1 MLCEPILC
9 QFLVKD
15 VGRLTNALEDDAIKG
30 TVALGTEDE
39 IANIV
44 IGLDAER
51 PKENPQRNICLDARH
66 RRLQKMNLLI
76 LGVINHF
83 YRVILR
89 YLIVIRTDTL
99 NFNDFNILTEIT
111 IITENERAILTHALL
126 ADDNTLTTLYNEV
139 ATEIIEALAELRR
152 IDVLLVM

>member
-1 MLCEPILC
+1 
-9 QFLVKD
+9 
-15 VGRLTNALEDDAIKG
+15 
-30 TVALGTEDE
+30 
-39 IANIV
+39 
-44 IGLDAER
+44 
-51 PKENPQRNICLDARH
+51 
-66 RRLQKMNLLI
+66 MNLLI
-76 LGVINHF
+76 LGVINHLD
-83 YRVILR
+83 RVILR

-152 IDVLLVM
+152 INVLLVV

>member
-1 MLCEPILC
+1 MLCQPILR
-9 QFLVKD
+9 QFLIKD
-15 VGRLTNALEDDAIKG
+15 VGRLTNALEDDAVEG

-39 IANIV
+39 IADIM
-44 IGLDAER
+44 IGLDTER
-51 PKENPQRNICLDARH
+51 PKENPERNVSLDARH

-83 YRVILR
+83 DRVILR
-89 YLIVIRTDTL
+89 YLIVIRTDTFY
-99 NFNDFNILTEIT
+99 FNDFNILTKIT
-111 IITENERAILTHALL
+111 IITENEGAVLTHAFL
-126 ADDNTLTTLYNEV
+126 ADDNTLTALYNEV

>member
-1 MLCEPILC
+1 MLCQPILR
-9 QFLVKD
+9 QFLIKD
-15 VGRLTNALEDDAIKG
+15 VGRLTNALEDDAVKG

-39 IANIV
+39 IANIM
-44 IGLDAER
+44 IGLDTER
-51 PKENPQRNICLDARH
+51 PKENPERNISLDARH

-76 LGVINHF
+76 LGVINHLD
-83 YRVILR
+83 RVILR